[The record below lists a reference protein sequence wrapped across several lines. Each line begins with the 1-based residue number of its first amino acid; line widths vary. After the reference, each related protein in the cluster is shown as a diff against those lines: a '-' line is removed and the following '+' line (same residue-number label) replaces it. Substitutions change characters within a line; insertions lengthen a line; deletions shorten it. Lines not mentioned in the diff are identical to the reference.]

1 MENYNIIND
10 LYNKI
15 KEENEKLTPVNI
27 MLIGKT
33 GVGKSTLINNIFREK
48 LAETGIGKPV
58 TKHLRKIIKEGV
70 PINLYDSRGLELSE
84 EIQNQ
89 VRSDINLEIDRI
101 NQKNS
106 KDEERI
112 HAVWYC
118 INAVSNRIED
128 FEIKWIEELSEK
140 LPVIIVLTQS
150 YTEEAKEFEMY
161 INNLNLNISGIA
173 RVLAEPL
180 KIGTFNVERDGLV
193 ELVELTYQLLPESSK
208 KAFNNAQKVDIKRK
222 ADAATK
228 WAVGYVGTAFGVG
241 FTPIPFADSSILI
254 PAQVGMLAHITTI
267 FGVKVNKE
275 LLLAIVSG
283 VGGIAGATVVGKTL
297 VGNLLKMIPG
307 AGTLIGGVISGG
319 TASALTT
326 ALAVSYIE
334 VMKKVAENQYNGEV
348 IENEDIKSLMITEL
362 KSYFKK
368 GKLNKNKKNKN
379 S

>member
-1 MENYNIIND
+1 MKSYNMIND

-70 PINLYDSRGLELSE
+70 PITLYDSRGLELSE
-84 EIQNQ
+84 EIQNI
-89 VRSDINLEIDRI
+89 VRADINLELDRI

-128 FEIKWIEELSEK
+128 FEIKWIEELSER

-150 YTEEAKEFEMY
+150 YTEEAKEFENYM
-161 INNLNLNISGIA
+161 
-173 RVLAEPL
+173 
-180 KIGTFNVERDGLV
+180 IGVE
-193 ELVELTYQLLPESSK
+193 
-208 KAFNNAQKVDIKRK
+208 
-222 ADAATK
+222 
-228 WAVGYVGTAFGVG
+228 
-241 FTPIPFADSSILI
+241 
-254 PAQVGMLAHITTI
+254 
-267 FGVKVNKE
+267 
-275 LLLAIVSG
+275 
-283 VGGIAGATVVGKTL
+283 
-297 VGNLLKMIPG
+297 
-307 AGTLIGGVISGG
+307 
-319 TASALTT
+319 
-326 ALAVSYIE
+326 
-334 VMKKVAENQYNGEV
+334 
-348 IENEDIKSLMITEL
+348 
-362 KSYFKK
+362 
-368 GKLNKNKKNKN
+368 N